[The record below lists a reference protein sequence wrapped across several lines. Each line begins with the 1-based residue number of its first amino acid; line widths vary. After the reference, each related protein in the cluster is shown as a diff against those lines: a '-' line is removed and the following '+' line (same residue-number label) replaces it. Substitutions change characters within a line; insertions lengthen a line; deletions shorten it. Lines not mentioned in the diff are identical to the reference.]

1 MAEIKLE
8 RFNYPEDLTQQRK
21 LFVECFPETLGTPI
35 VTEEHYKWKFKSFP
49 SKAKA
54 TSYEYVARLDG
65 EIIGYYAALPYE
77 YTIQNKLYS
86 VGMVCDVMTGVKA
99 RGKGVFTKLGIYS
112 TDQFKEEGLAFSTG
126 YPIRPEVIPG
136 HKKAG
141 WEFPFKIPM
150 YGKFIKMDSFLKTRK
165 KSFLIPFANIILHL
179 YNGNVNLF
187 NKKIKTTSIFKEYY
201 SSDQINEIQDL
212 DDFFSEWTTENPIA
226 LNKNKQFLKW
236 RLGAPE
242 KKYHIV
248 IARNK
253 EDNKIIGYTIF
264 REVEKEGVPCIGVLD
279 FCTLSRYKKFAF
291 ILLKEIEKMAKTKN
305 AELILL
311 MMMRRKAKEYKISSN
326 GFLKTPFP
334 FSFIIKQFD
343 QTIDSDLLKN
353 EKNWNL
359 MWIDSDDL

>member
-8 RFNYPEDLTQQRK
+8 TFNYPEDLTEQRK
-21 LFVECFPETLGTPI
+21 LFVECFPETLGTPV

-49 SKAKA
+49 AKAKE

-65 EIIGYYAALPYE
+65 EIIGYYAAIPYE
-77 YTIQNKLYS
+77 YNIQGKTYTI
-86 VGMVCDVMTGVKA
+86 GMVCDVMTGIKA

-112 TDQFKEEGLAFSTG
+112 TEQLKKEGVAFSTG
-126 YPIRPEVIPG
+126 YPIRSEVIPG

-150 YGKFIKMDSFLKTRK
+150 YGKFIKMDSFLKVRK
-165 KSFLIPFANIILHL
+165 KSFLIPIANVILHL
-179 YNGNVNLF
+179 YNGTVNLF
-187 NKKIKTTSIFKEYY
+187 SKKIKTTSISIEHYL
-201 SSDQINEIQDL
+201 SDQINEIQGL
-212 DDFFSEWTTENPIA
+212 DDFFSEWMAENPIA

-242 KKYHIV
+242 KKYYALIV
-248 IARNK
+248 RNK
-253 EDNKIIGYTIF
+253 EDNKIIGYAVV